1 MAQIVTCPPAGCKT
15 ILSSACVFY
24 EGPALMTTGVN
35 TNDSVE
41 VIIQKIDEYL
51 TINSG
56 GGPGDNETSFN
67 KDVFQIAHGFQV
79 GDAIRNAN
87 GVWVKAQANVFANS
101 GTVGVVSDVFDTN
114 NFTYQ
119 FAGHLAGG
127 GPWIE
132 GESYFLST
140 TVPGG
145 IVLEEVYSSGQV
157 REFIGTGT
165 AHGLL
170 LEIDLGDLY
179 QSNVEPGEPGGGGA
193 INTVTDYRSSF
204 EISDGKVYAGYLL
217 NNSPV
222 ITRTIDGNLETAQN
236 LTNLE
241 ADWTNRLS
249 LIYV

>member
-1 MAQIVTCPPAGCKT
+1 MPQIVTCPPAHCKT

-24 EGPALMTTGVN
+24 EGPTLLNTGIN

-51 TINSG
+51 QNNVPGTG
-56 GGPGDNETSFN
+56 GGETSFEQ
-67 KDVFQIAHGFQV
+67 DVFQIAHGFQV

-87 GVWVKAQANVFANS
+87 GVWVKAQANIFANS

-119 FAGHLAGG
+119 FGGHLVGG
-127 GPWIE
+127 GPWLE

-140 TVPGG
+140 SVPGG
-145 IVLEEVYSSGQV
+145 IVLEESYSGGQV
-157 REFIGTGT
+157 REFLGTGT
-165 AHGLL
+165 EHGLL

-179 QSNVEPGEPGGGGA
+179 QSGVVPGEGLVL
-193 INTVTDYRSSF
+193 NTVTNYRSSF
-204 EISDGKVYAGYLL
+204 ESVDGKVYAGYLL
-217 NNSPV
+217 NGGIT
-222 ITRTIDGNLETAQN
+222 ITRTINGILENAIN

-241 ADWTNRLS
+241 ADWLNRLI
-249 LIYV
+249 LTYV